1 MTGTLEKVQA
11 YIFDLDGT
19 LYSQKK
25 MHIKM
30 AEELIRY
37 YAIHPN
43 RIKDIYYIWKFR
55 KLREYRDN
63 KQISINELIGKM
75 SSSEDKI
82 KNIYGVIDRW
92 MFKEPLKLIK
102 SCAYEE
108 VINYIRKEKD
118 KGKSIVIYSDYPVK
132 DKLNAL
138 GLCADIEVCAE
149 DDNIKELKPSSKAM
163 NYIMDRLN
171 ADGSLV
177 VYVGDRYEKDGES
190 ARLSGVVYY
199 DIHQFRKII
208 VTGEDNGQS

>member
-25 MHIKM
+25 MHIMM

-37 YAIHPN
+37 YAIHLN

-92 MFKEPLKLIK
+92 MFKEPLKLTK

-118 KGKSIVIYSDYPVK
+118 RGKIIVIYSDYPVK
-132 DKLNAL
+132 DKLDAL
-138 GLCADIEVCAE
+138 GICADMEVCSE
-149 DDNIKELKPSSKAM
+149 DDNIKELKPSSKAI

-171 ADGSLV
+171 ADASSV
-177 VYVGDRYEKDGES
+177 VYVGDRDEKDGES

-199 DIHQFRKII
+199 DIHEFRKII
-208 VTGEDNGQS
+208 VTGGR

>member
-25 MHIKM
+25 MHIMM

-37 YAIHPN
+37 YAIHLN

-75 SSSEDKI
+75 SSSEDKN

-118 KGKSIVIYSDYPVK
+118 RGKIIVIYSDYPVK

-138 GLCADIEVCAE
+138 GICADMEVCSE

-171 ADGSLV
+171 ADASSV
-177 VYVGDRYEKDGES
+177 VYVGDRDEKDGES

-208 VTGEDNGQS
+208 VTGDDNGEN

>member
-25 MHIKM
+25 MHIMM

-37 YAIHPN
+37 YAIHLN

-118 KGKSIVIYSDYPVK
+118 RGKIIVIYSDYPVK
-132 DKLNAL
+132 DKLDAL
-138 GLCADIEVCAE
+138 GICADMEVCSE

-171 ADGSLV
+171 ADASSV
-177 VYVGDRYEKDGES
+177 VYVGDRDEKDGES

-199 DIHQFRKII
+199 DIYEFRKII
-208 VTGEDNGQS
+208 VTGGR

>member
-25 MHIKM
+25 MHIMM

-37 YAIHPN
+37 YAIHLN

-102 SCAYEE
+102 SCAYKG

-118 KGKSIVIYSDYPVK
+118 KGKIIVIYSDYPVK
-132 DKLNAL
+132 DKLDAL
-138 GLCADIEVCAE
+138 GICADMEVCSE

-171 ADGSLV
+171 ADASSV
-177 VYVGDRYEKDGES
+177 VYVGDRDEKDGES

-199 DIHQFRKII
+199 DIHEFRKII
-208 VTGEDNGQS
+208 VTGGR